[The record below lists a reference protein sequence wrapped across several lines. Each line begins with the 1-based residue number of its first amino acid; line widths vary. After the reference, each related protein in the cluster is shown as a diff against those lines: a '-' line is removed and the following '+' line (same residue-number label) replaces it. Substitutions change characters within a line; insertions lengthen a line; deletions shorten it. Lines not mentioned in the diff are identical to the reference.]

1 MPSMTGTDD
10 AFEVRLEPWPRG
22 RRKKVAPPQAA
33 GRPLVLRS
41 YRRPPPPPIDLS
53 APRPPVV
60 DDTWLLGFSRITR
73 GKVGGRIYRGAIA
86 ALFVLIFGQMIWAM
100 LHSV

>member
-1 MPSMTGTDD
+1 MAGTDD
-10 AFEVRLEPWPRG
+10 AFEVRLEPWPSG
-22 RRKKVAPPQAA
+22 RRRKADPPPTAA
-33 GRPLVLRS
+33 RPPVLRS

-73 GKVGGRIYRGAIA
+73 GKLGGRIYRIAIIT
-86 ALFVLIFGQMIWAM
+86 LYSLIFGQMIWAM
-100 LHSV
+100 VHSV

>member
-1 MPSMTGTDD
+1 MTMAGTED

-22 RRKKVAPPQAA
+22 RRKKADQPSVPAPP
-33 GRPLVLRS
+33 PVLRT

-60 DDTWLLGFSRITR
+60 DDTWLLGFSRATR
-73 GKVGGRIYRGAIA
+73 GKVGGRIYRTAVT
-86 ALFVLIFGQMIWAM
+86 ALYLLILGQMIWAM
-100 LHSV
+100 LHSI